1 MSSREMKMLKAVIPF
16 LHPGLRPILLL
27 LCSVWE
33 LKAQC
38 QELQTAPVGLPPG
51 EAPIVNRERL
61 FQTLSPLCSQKER
74 EMLQQFQSMEEAMRM
89 FQMYQT
95 FSSAAAENGENG
107 DPMAFFMQMLTPEQQ
122 ETMEMMKMMME
133 SSNAS

>member
-16 LHPGLRPILLL
+16 LHPGLRPIVLL

-38 QELQTAPVGLPPG
+38 QELQSAPVGLPPG

-74 EMLQQFQSMEEAMRM
+74 EMLNQFQSLEEAMRM
-89 FQMYQT
+89 FQMYQA
-95 FSSAAAENGENG
+95 FSSSAENGGNS
-107 DPMAFFMQMLTPEQQ
+107 DPMEFFMQMLTPEQR

-133 SSNAS
+133 ASDAS

>member
-16 LHPGLRPILLL
+16 LHPGLRPIILF
-27 LCSVWE
+27 LCSISE

-38 QELQTAPVGLPPG
+38 RELQGSPVGIPPG
-51 EAPIVNRERL
+51 EAPILNRERL

-74 EMLQQFQSMEEAMRM
+74 DMLRQFQSMEEAMQMLR
-89 FQMYQT
+89 MYQA
-95 FSSAAAENGENG
+95 FSSAAAESG
-107 DPMAFFMQMLTPEQQ
+107 DAGNPMDFFMQMLTPEQQ

-133 SSNAS
+133 SADAT

>member
-16 LHPGLRPILLL
+16 LHPGLRPIVLL

-38 QELQTAPVGLPPG
+38 QELQSAPVGLPPG

-74 EMLQQFQSMEEAMRM
+74 EMLNQFQSLEEAMRM
-89 FQMYQT
+89 FQMYQA
-95 FSSAAAENGENG
+95 FSSSAENGENS
-107 DPMAFFMQMLTPEQQ
+107 DPMEFFMQMLTPEQR

-133 SSNAS
+133 ASDAS